1 MRILIACAL
10 LTGCLPHDE
19 ADFDDDQ
26 ACTDLFATIGVNVV
40 DSAGRPVTGLEA
52 VSRFEDNGQELRLQQ
67 ASAPDGFYIIVDDN
81 QLPRISGEGEALR
94 FDATGPRGAVA
105 GQFLIASDGCHVEKV
120 DGPDD
125 LVLP

>member
-10 LTGCLPHDE
+10 LTGCLPYGED
-19 ADFDDDQ
+19 DFDDDQ

-40 DSAGRPVTGLEA
+40 DATGRPVAGLEA
-52 VSRFEDNGQELRLQQ
+52 ISRFEDNGQELRLQQ
-67 ASAPDGFYIIVDDN
+67 AGATVGFYVIVDDG
-81 QLPRISGEGEALR
+81 QLPRISGDGEALR
-94 FDATGPRGAVA
+94 FDAIGPRGAVA
-105 GQFLIASDGCHVEKV
+105 GQFLIGSDGCHVEKL